1 LKNFKEIYEMTKHYE
16 ILQIITDCF
25 TDVLPR
31 KKAKVKHSGKTE
43 EIYDYNKDNIRQE
56 EKSCD

>member
-1 LKNFKEIYEMTKHYE
+1 MTKHYE

-25 TDVLPR
+25 TNVLPM

-43 EIYDYNKDNIRQE
+43 EIYDYDKDYIRQE
-56 EKSCD
+56 EKSGN